1 MPDRGLRRDRSA
13 VHPERA
19 LHLLVSEVPEV
30 MQARSSSGA
39 GLREASCRRA
49 GGETKMRLKCVCW
62 ILITC
67 CTVYFSQAALA
78 SQQTPEE
85 LAQLWLEA
93 IKTSSTAKIR
103 PLIHPACPQNS
114 ISPEILARMVQGG
127 LPETYEIETKE
138 LGPRAELEK
147 IYQVVPEKQL
157 NIKYRTNSPED
168 RARYGLGKGFPI
180 AKASGEWF
188 FVICAKSG

>member
-1 MPDRGLRRDRSA
+1 MA
-13 VHPERA
+13 
-19 LHLLVSEVPEV
+19 HL
-30 MQARSSSGA
+30 
-39 GLREASCRRA
+39 
-49 GGETKMRLKCVCW
+49 
-62 ILITC
+62 
-67 CTVYFSQAALA
+67 SQGALA

-147 IYQVVPEKQL
+147 IYQIVPEKQL
-157 NIKYRTNSPED
+157 NIRYRTNSPED

>member
-1 MPDRGLRRDRSA
+1 
-13 VHPERA
+13 
-19 LHLLVSEVPEV
+19 
-30 MQARSSSGA
+30 
-39 GLREASCRRA
+39 
-49 GGETKMRLKCVCW
+49 MRLKCVCS
-62 ILITC
+62 ILIAC
-67 CTVYFSQAALA
+67 CMAHLSQGALA

-147 IYQVVPEKQL
+147 IYQIVPEKQL
-157 NIKYRTNSPED
+157 NIRYRTNSPED

>member
-1 MPDRGLRRDRSA
+1 
-13 VHPERA
+13 
-19 LHLLVSEVPEV
+19 
-30 MQARSSSGA
+30 
-39 GLREASCRRA
+39 
-49 GGETKMRLKCVCW
+49 MRLKCVCS
-62 ILITC
+62 ILIAC
-67 CTVYFSQAALA
+67 CMVHLSQGALA

-147 IYQVVPEKQL
+147 IYQIVPEKQL
-157 NIKYRTNSPED
+157 NIKYRTNSPEEK
-168 RARYGLGKGFPI
+168 AKYGLGKGFPI

-188 FVICAKSG
+188 FVICIKSA

>member
-1 MPDRGLRRDRSA
+1 M
-13 VHPERA
+13 VH
-19 LHLLVSEVPEV
+19 L
-30 MQARSSSGA
+30 
-39 GLREASCRRA
+39 
-49 GGETKMRLKCVCW
+49 
-62 ILITC
+62 
-67 CTVYFSQAALA
+67 SQGALA
-78 SQQTPEE
+78 FQQTPEE